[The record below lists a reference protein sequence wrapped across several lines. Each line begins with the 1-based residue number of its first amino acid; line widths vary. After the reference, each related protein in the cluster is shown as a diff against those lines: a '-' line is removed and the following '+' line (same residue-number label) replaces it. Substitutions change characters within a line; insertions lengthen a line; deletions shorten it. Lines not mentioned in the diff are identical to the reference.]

1 MWYELF
7 LQDLESQQY
16 TYKATHNQVGVMGPM
31 LREIHLIDITVPE
44 QNLKDLLADLAPY
57 TTATSKQKTS
67 AVLVK
72 KAIWLVGMVSALF
85 KGSKLKPIPDVE
97 PSKAIRKKA
106 LNVMPLFWFE
116 DGVTK
121 NPGLI
126 LPIKGNGGELL

>member
-16 TYKATHNQVGVMGPM
+16 TYQATRNQVGIIGPM

-57 TTATSKQKTS
+57 TTTTSKQKTS

-72 KAIWLVGMVSALF
+72 KAMWLAGMVSSIF
-85 KGSKLKPIPDVE
+85 KGSKLKQIPDVE
-97 PSKAIRKKA
+97 ASNKIRKKA
-106 LNVMPLFWFE
+106 
-116 DGVTK
+116 
-121 NPGLI
+121 
-126 LPIKGNGGELL
+126 

>member
-1 MWYELF
+1 MWYETF

-16 TYKATHNQVGVMGPM
+16 TYKATHNQIGIIGPM
-31 LREIHLIDITVPE
+31 IREIHLLDITVPE

-72 KAIWLVGMVSALF
+72 KAIWLVGLVSTIF
-85 KGSKLKPIPDVE
+85 KGSKLKQIPDVK
-97 PSKAIRKKA
+97 PSHNVRKKA
-106 LNVMPLFWFE
+106 LNIMPLVWFE
-116 DGVTK
+116 DGVVK

-126 LPIKGNGGELL
+126 LPAKDGGGELL

>member
-16 TYKATHNQVGVMGPM
+16 TYKATHNQIGIIGPM
-31 LREIHLIDITVPE
+31 LREIHLLDITVPE

-72 KAIWLVGMVSALF
+72 KTMWLVGCVSALF
-85 KGSKLKPIPDVE
+85 KGSKLKPIPDAE
-97 PSKAIRKKA
+97 PSYNVRKKA
-106 LNVMPLFWFE
+106 LNIMPLFWFE
-116 DGVTK
+116 DGVEK

-126 LPIKGNGGELL
+126 LPKKGDGGELL

>member
-16 TYKATHNQVGVMGPM
+16 TYQATHNQIGVMGPM
-31 LREIHLIDITVPE
+31 LREIHLLDITVPE

-72 KAIWLVGMVSALF
+72 KAIWLVGMVSSIF
-85 KGSKLKPIPDVE
+85 KGSKLKQIPDVE
-97 PSKAIRKKA
+97 PSHNIRKKA
-106 LNVMPLFWFE
+106 LNIMPLVWFE
-116 DGVTK
+116 DGITK
-121 NPGLI
+121 ERGLI
-126 LPIKGNGGELL
+126 LPLKDGEGELL